1 MKIVVIGD
9 IVVPCELLVE
19 AAKHL
24 DSHAEVV
31 AVEWPNASRQEF
43 QHRAQNLEKNG
54 PTAEK
59 VPGEAYEQVDLFDA
73 AAAPQKERQEKLEAA
88 MDRIR
93 GKYGAGAISF
103 GAAHTEKEED
113 PLP

>member
-59 VPGEAYEQVDLFDA
+59 VPPAVTQRSRTASGGRTTPTA
-73 AAAPQKERQEKLEAA
+73 ATPPPCAR
-88 MDRIR
+88 
-93 GKYGAGAISF
+93 
-103 GAAHTEKEED
+103 
-113 PLP
+113 

>member
-59 VPGEAYEQVDLFDA
+59 VPARPTSRSLTPTFCS
-73 AAAPQKERQEKLEAA
+73 P
-88 MDRIR
+88 
-93 GKYGAGAISF
+93 ISARSRRTSLLQ
-103 GAAHTEKEED
+103 G
-113 PLP
+113 PG